1 MSTQPDLT
9 RTRMAP
15 RVALG
20 VATGLLVG
28 LLTSLS
34 PVTSLAAIVVIV
46 VVTAVRVRRH
56 ADPSPTALL
65 AGSVVGAGAFLLYGF
80 VNTVAA
86 CIRTDDFCGNAN
98 PWALGAFA
106 LATIAV
112 GAIELA
118 LIATRKPE

>member
-9 RTRMAP
+9 RTPMAP
-15 RVALG
+15 GVVLG
-20 VATGLLVG
+20 VATGLLVD

-34 PVTSLAAIVVIV
+34 PVTSIAAIVLIM
-46 VVTAVRVRRH
+46 VVTAVRLRGH
-56 ADPSPTALL
+56 ADRSQTALL
-65 AGSVVGAGAFLLYGF
+65 AGSVVGAGAFLSYGS
-80 VNTVAA
+80 VNTVVA
-86 CIRTDDFCGNAN
+86 CINIDDFCGNAN

-118 LIATRKPE
+118 LIATRKPG